1 MAAKLL
7 FQKSIPNLGAT
18 NGRIWSGS
26 LWERQQKKKR
36 KKDSCVQYGMTF
48 HVSAKVVNEF
58 MQPLRAILIE
68 SHLSDSMATEQIF
81 KISVLLKLSL

>member
-26 LWERQQKKKR
+26 LWERQQTKK
-36 KKDSCVQYGMTF
+36 KKDSCIQYGKSLQ
-48 HVSAKVVNEF
+48 VSAKVVNEP
-58 MQPLRAILIE
+58 MQPLRATLIE
-68 SHLSDSMATEQIF
+68 SHLSDSVATE
-81 KISVLLKLSL
+81 